1 MAEISCPTCSI
12 VDARISAPV
21 WRSLGGWSRRP
32 VWQDSGVLGHVGLN
46 VPDLAGAQAY
56 YDDLLPLLG
65 LEMFLASDDQCA
77 YKPAGGK
84 PGTYVFFYPAADAT
98 PYSCDKTGLQH
109 LAFMVKTRGDV
120 DRVHRHV
127 LSVGGKVIHPPRVFP
142 EYPPPYYATFWL
154 DPFGIMLE
162 AVCHYDRD

>member
-1 MAEISCPTCSI
+1 MYALVMGLVCH
-12 VDARISAPV
+12 D
-21 WRSLGGWSRRP
+21 G
-32 VWQDSGVLGHVGLN
+32 GVLGHIGLG

-65 LEMFLASDDQCA
+65 FETFLVADDQCA
-77 YKPAGGK
+77 YKPVDGR
-84 PGTYVFFYPAADAT
+84 PGTYLFFYPAADPM
-98 PYSCDKTGLQH
+98 PYSRDRTGLQH
-109 LAFMVKTRGDV
+109 LAFMVRSRGDV

-127 LSVGGKVIHPPRVFP
+127 LTVAGRVIHEPRVFP

-162 AVCHYDRD
+162 AVCHYDRG